1 MSGDGGGGGAA
12 RWNDE
17 TQSWETGPA
26 TPRPAGGAGGGPV
39 VGGAPGPVG
48 EGTVRG
54 PAAAQEPPTG
64 SVSGPASGPAP
75 GPASGPAHSLVK
87 GAGSGGGGAGAGPVV
102 PLPPPPPPQYTPGP
116 APEHDPGYAPAYV
129 PETGGWQYSTP
140 GGVAPEARPRARG
153 AVAAGVAVAVLAA
166 GSVGGW
172 LLWGR
177 DDGGSPAAGG
187 APASVSAPDETGTDS
202 TAPTSGSPSD
212 PSSGTPSDS
221 ASPSG
226 TATPSDG
233 APPAG
238 YGVVKDLKGFTIA
251 VPDGWDR
258 TETDQGVFYNA
269 PDRRSLIQIFVV
281 TEAGLTPYEALRGAS
296 EDGRA
301 TKPGYREISLER
313 VTGEPGAPADSAELV
328 YAYTRDD
335 GSRRKVVDRAFTAP
349 DGNHFAIL
357 VAGPES
363 DWPKQRESLTVALEF
378 FRPGAY

>member
-1 MSGDGGGGGAA
+1 MSGYGGGA

-17 TQSWETGPA
+17 TQSWETGTAPA
-26 TPRPAGGAGGGPV
+26 RPVGGAAAAPVVGGTTGPAGEGAAAGPGGEGPTPGPAGEGATSGPGTDPVISLTKGGGGGPV
-39 VGGAPGPVG
+39 I
-48 EGTVRG
+48 
-54 PAAAQEPPTG
+54 
-64 SVSGPASGPAP
+64 
-75 GPASGPAHSLVK
+75 
-87 GAGSGGGGAGAGPVV
+87 

-116 APEHDPGYAPAYV
+116 APEYNPGYAPAYV
-129 PETGGWQYSTP
+129 PETGGWQYSPP
-140 GGVAPEARPRARG
+140 GAAAPAARPRARG
-153 AVAAGVAVAVLAA
+153 TVAAGVAVAVLAA

-177 DDGGSPAAGG
+177 DADGPSPAAGG
-187 APASVSAPDETGTDS
+187 PAVSVSAPEESTGATGTDD
-202 TAPTSGSPSD
+202 PTTGSPSES
-212 PSSGTPSDS
+212 PSGTSPDP

-226 TATPSDG
+226 TAAPTDG
-233 APPAG
+233 TPPAG
-238 YGVVKDLKGFTIA
+238 YGVVEDLKGFTIA

-269 PDRRSLIQIFVV
+269 PDRRSLLQVFVV

-301 TKPGYREISLER
+301 NKPGYREISLER

-349 DGNHFAIL
+349 DGNHYAIL
-357 VAGPES
+357 VAGPEA
-363 DWPKQRESLTVALEF
+363 DWPGQRESLRVALEF